1 MRIEKITNEYLNES
15 YHRAFLESGL
25 EVIIVPKKDFVKKY
39 AFFAVHYGGIH
50 NKFYTSDNELV
61 EVPAGIAHFLE
72 HQVFE
77 DSDRNTFS
85 AFEEL
90 GAGVNAYTS
99 NYATVYH
106 CDTVKYT
113 EETIRILMEF
123 VQTLNIN
130 EKSVKKELG
139 VIEQE
144 IRMYED
150 EPTWRLNRTLMKGLI
165 SEHPLREEIA
175 GSVESIQ
182 DIDVEKVL
190 LCYNSFYTPENMKMI
205 IYGDVD
211 VEEMV
216 NLVDGLQTEEFKQR
230 NKTAKKVEFTESN
243 QIHTKRTVIYGDVH
257 KNRFELGFKHT
268 KPVIG
273 DYYDYVAA
281 IKVALDLVF
290 GRGSRIF
297 KDAYEQNL
305 IQGQFEFDVQVEKN
319 LSYIVISNDTDD
331 VEAVEK
337 MIFDTIRSFKT
348 DGFDPV
354 DFERIKRKMIGRVLS
369 SMNSLNTIASN
380 FTYQLTKNRNFYT
393 QIEAYKNVKYDYM
406 VEVFNYFFEDEE
418 NHSMAILLKNEL
430 KE

>member
-50 NKFYTSDNELV
+50 NKFYTGDNELV

-106 CDTVKYT
+106 CDTVKYI
-113 EETIRILMEF
+113 EETIKILMEF
-123 VQTLNIN
+123 VQTLSIT

-230 NKTAKKVEFTESN
+230 DKTAKKVEFTESN
-243 QIHTKRTVIYGDVH
+243 PIHTKRTVIYGDVH

-273 DYYDYVAA
+273 DYYDYMAA
-281 IKVALDLVF
+281 IKVALDLVL
-290 GRGSRIF
+290 GRGSRLF

-305 IQGQFEFDVQVEKN
+305 VQGQFEFDVQVEKN

-331 VEAVEK
+331 IEAVEK
-337 MIFDTIRSFKT
+337 MIFDTIRSFKAN
-348 DGFDPV
+348 GFDPV

>member
-1 MRIEKITNEYLNES
+1 MRIETVSNDYLNES
-15 YHRAFLESGL
+15 YHRAILESGL
-25 EVIIVPKKDFVKKY
+25 EVIVVPKKDFVKKY
-39 AFFAVHYGGIH
+39 AFFTVHYGGIH
-50 NKFYTSDNELV
+50 NQFYIGDDELV
-61 EVPAGIAHFLE
+61 EMPAGIAHFLE

-77 DSDRNTFS
+77 DANKNTFS

-106 CDTVKYT
+106 CDAVKYT
-113 EETIRILMEF
+113 KEAIKTLMEF
-123 VQTLNIN
+123 VQTLDIN

-144 IRMYED
+144 IKMYED
-150 EPTWRLNRTLMKGLI
+150 EPTWRLNRELMRGLLN
-165 SEHPLREEIA
+165 EHPLREEIA
-175 GSVESIQ
+175 GSVASIQ
-182 DIDVEKVL
+182 HIDVEKVL

-211 VEEMV
+211 VKEMV
-216 NLVDGLQTEEFKQR
+216 DFVDSLQTPEFKQR
-230 NKTAKKVEFTESN
+230 NKTARKVDFTESN
-243 QIHTKRTVIYGDVH
+243 PIHTKRSVIYGDVH

-273 DYYDYVAA
+273 DYYDYMAA
-281 IKVALDLVF
+281 IKVAIDLVL
-290 GRGSRIF
+290 GRGSQLF
-297 KDAYEQNL
+297 KEAYEQNL
-305 IQGQFEFDVQVEKN
+305 IQSQFEFDVQVEKSF
-319 LSYIVISNDTDD
+319 SYIVISNDTDE

-337 MIFDTIRSFKT
+337 MIFNTIRSFKT
-348 DGFDPV
+348 EGFDPI

-380 FTYQLTKNRNFYT
+380 FTYQLTKNRDFYT